1 MSNLSFDNLTLTCS
15 RMFSL
20 FLGIASANSI
30 HITDIDLI
38 GEDRIMGH
46 SLKLNHTVT
55 EILQLY
61 TFCYTIC
68 LSSLTLVEF
77 HGIDSALAE
86 LPRGWYPFGPFC
98 S

>member
-20 FLGIASANSI
+20 FLGIASSNSI

-55 EILQLY
+55 EILKL
-61 TFCYTIC
+61 
-68 LSSLTLVEF
+68 
-77 HGIDSALAE
+77 
-86 LPRGWYPFGPFC
+86 
-98 S
+98 